1 MTKVEGGGSLGG
13 TLKQTI
19 LQPVTGGERW
29 TNDEMLNKDLADEME
44 DIPGSSGYNA
54 DNPLLN
60 NRAITKE
67 KYTRMATV
75 NAGLEFDII
84 KNLTFRTAASYM
96 WQQVRN
102 DMWDDGST
110 KTAKSNNSPY
120 GYGSR
125 DNSEKFSYQWT
136 NTLSYAFDVK
146 DDHHFNVLLGQE
158 TWYQE
163 SMKLEN
169 EYRSYR

>member
-1 MTKVEGGGSLGG
+1 MAKHGYQKNSIRAKINHELWKGVRFDFSSSLQMTKLEGGGSLGG

-44 DIPGSSGYNA
+44 DIPGSSGYDAN
-54 DNPLLN
+54 NPLLN

-110 KTAKSNNSPY
+110 KTAKMQQQPLMVMVRATTARSSPTS
-120 GYGSR
+120 GLTR
-125 DNSEKFSYQWT
+125 
-136 NTLSYAFDVK
+136 
-146 DDHHFNVLLGQE
+146 
-158 TWYQE
+158 
-163 SMKLEN
+163 
-169 EYRSYR
+169 